1 MSRSYDI
8 VIIGTGMG
16 GGTLARALKDCGLQI
31 LLLERGPTLPIE
43 PENQSAVALFIENRY
58 KAKELWIDAKT
69 GAPYKPGVHYW
80 VGGNTKV
87 FGAAFPRL
95 RPQDFDDLE
104 HEGGTSPAWP
114 ISYDDL
120 EPYYAIVERWYW
132 VHGEAG
138 TDPTEGWRSSPYPH
152 PPVPADPYME
162 DLADRMRQNGLHPF
176 PLPIGIDLQTGGKC
190 IRCGTC
196 DAFPCM
202 YDAKGDADICGV
214 RPALASGNVELQTGT
229 YVRRLL
235 TDKRGKN
242 ITGIET
248 VRAGAFETITAGTVV
263 VACGA
268 VNSAALLLRSANDT
282 HPRGLANSSDQVG
295 RNYMV
300 HNNAVLIAIDPRR
313 GNPTIFQKSM
323 AINDFYFSGPD
334 YPYPLGN
341 LQPVGKIQTPMLKS
355 SVPRVPNVMLGPIAS
370 HSTDWWVM
378 SEDLPD
384 PENRVTLGTDGSIR
398 VHWTPNNTVTH
409 RTFID
414 VSRDVFRE
422 AGYKVMIDRVMGI
435 ETNSHQVGTL
445 RFGTDPASSVLDP
458 FCKAHD
464 LDNLYVM
471 DASFFPSST
480 AVNPAL
486 TIGAQAVRVAD
497 YLMVRLGG
505 SAQHVPTS
513 VPAGA

>member
-1 MSRSYDI
+1 
-8 VIIGTGMG
+8 
-16 GGTLARALKDCGLQI
+16 
-31 LLLERGPTLPIE
+31 
-43 PENQSAVALFIENRY
+43 
-58 KAKELWIDAKT
+58 
-69 GAPYKPGVHYW
+69 
-80 VGGNTKV
+80 
-87 FGAAFPRL
+87 
-95 RPQDFDDLE
+95 
-104 HEGGTSPAWP
+104 
-114 ISYDDL
+114 
-120 EPYYAIVERWYW
+120 
-132 VHGEAG
+132 
-138 TDPTEGWRSSPYPH
+138 
-152 PPVPADPYME
+152 
-162 DLADRMRQNGLHPF
+162 
-176 PLPIGIDLQTGGKC
+176 C

-214 RPALASGNVELQTGT
+214 RPALASGNVELQTNT
-229 YVRRLL
+229 YVRRLI
-235 TDKRGKN
+235 TDQRGKK
-242 ITGIET
+242 IIGIET
-248 VRAGAFETITAGTVV
+248 DRNGVFEMITAGTVV

-268 VNSAALLLRSANDT
+268 VNSAALLLRSANDA
-282 HPRGLANSSDQVG
+282 HPHGLANASDQVG

-313 GNPTIFQKSM
+313 ANPTIFQKSM

-334 YPYPLGN
+334 YSYPLGN
-341 LQPVGKIQTPMLKS
+341 LQPVGKIQTPMLKG
-355 SVPRVPNVMLGPIAS
+355 SVPRVPNVVLGQIAG

-384 PENRVTLGTDGSIR
+384 PDNRVTLGADGAIR
-398 VHWTPNNTVTH
+398 VDWTPNNTVTH
-409 RTFID
+409 RKFID

-445 RFGTDPASSVLDP
+445 RFGVDPATSVLDP
-458 FCKAHD
+458 YCKAHD

-486 TIGAQAVRVAD
+486 TIGAQAVRMAD
-497 YLMVRLGG
+497 HLMVRLGG